1 MIDSERFGPCLLAW
15 EEDDRRALMQLKE
28 RRLHRAI
35 PAALRPRWGNV
46 RVVELCGAGRLV
58 TDFVDAVI
66 AAGGQGRVAPWNGP
80 INEGEIVMASFPP
93 DQNGEVAAQAV
104 AAVIGGE
111 AQLVVFEGPAVVPWK
126 YVVDTLASHAWNVTA
141 GERSLPRSSGRQP
154 CGGECV
160 WLRRRSSRWRM
171 H

>member
-1 MIDSERFGPCLLAW
+1 M
-15 EEDDRRALMQLKE
+15 
-28 RRLHRAI
+28 
-35 PAALRPRWGNV
+35 
-46 RVVELCGAGRLV
+46 
-58 TDFVDAVI
+58 DAVI

-126 YVVDTLASHAWNVTA
+126 YVVDTLANVAAEEFLTTEF
-141 GERSLPRSSGRQP
+141 GEAA
-154 CGGECV
+154 V
-160 WLRRRSSRWRM
+160 RRRVCVVAAPLIEVADALTSTTSRGRLAPPVGVLLGPTRTVAQRDWSIRNVLCLM
-171 H
+171 AASHGNR